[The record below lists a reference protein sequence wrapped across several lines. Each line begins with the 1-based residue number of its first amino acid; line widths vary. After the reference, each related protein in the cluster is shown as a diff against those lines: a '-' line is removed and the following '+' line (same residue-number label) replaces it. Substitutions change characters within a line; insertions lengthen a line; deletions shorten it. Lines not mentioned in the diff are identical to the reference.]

1 VPDSQPILKVEDV
14 HTYYGPLHVLKGVN
28 YDLYEGEIVCLL
40 GGNASG
46 KSTTMKTVVGLVKPT
61 RGQVIFQ
68 GERIDRLDTSEIIA
82 RGIAVVPEARR
93 LFPRMT
99 VGENLELGAFV
110 RRRDHAGMAADRERV
125 FGLFPRLAERRHQL
139 AGTLSGGEQQ
149 MLAMGRA
156 LMSRPKLL
164 CMDEPSMGL
173 APQLVDQV
181 FDVIE
186 AINKQGT
193 TIFVVEQNANMALSI
208 AHRGFVLQTGQVVL
222 SGPASELLGTEL
234 IRRAYLGETT
244 LAADGDGGTTVA
256 DQRGVAAGPGDRS

>member
-1 VPDSQPILKVEDV
+1 LENGAKQPEPILKVENV

-46 KSTTMKTVVGLVKPT
+46 KSTTMKTVLGLVKPSE
-61 RGQVIFQ
+61 GQVVFA
-68 GERIDRLDTSEIIA
+68 GERIDRLDTSEIIS

-93 LFPRMT
+93 IFPRMS
-99 VGENLELGAFV
+99 VLENLELGAFV
-110 RRRDHAGMAADRERV
+110 RRADRSGMKVDRDRV
-125 FGLFPRLAERRHQL
+125 LALFPRLGERRTQL

-173 APQLVDQV
+173 APQLVEQV
-181 FDVIE
+181 FDVIQE
-186 AINKQGT
+186 INRQGT

-234 IRRAYLGETT
+234 IRKAYLGETWS
-244 LAADGDGGTTVA
+244 
-256 DQRGVAAGPGDRS
+256 PN